1 MRSRSAASWINIGD
15 GAAKCRSVI
24 QHPQAEFLDNIH
36 PQAAQLGELAG
47 QLWMEKKWVDAAS
60 FEPFYLKDFVAKK
73 PKAFF

>member
-1 MRSRSAASWINIGD
+1 
-15 GAAKCRSVI
+15 
-24 QHPQAEFLDNIH
+24 LDNIH

-60 FEPFYLKDFVAKK
+60 FEPFYLKEFVAKK